1 MNVDIWQN
9 IFDGCIWNRRDGE
22 IDKSRLYTKYILST
36 VVEKDVNYST
46 HTHTYIMTLRM
57 QVVNYIFAEGENL
70 WLIYNENNE
79 SSMYRVH
86 QYI

>member
-1 MNVDIWQN
+1 MLIFDKH
-9 IFDGCIWNRRDGE
+9 FDGCIWNRRDGE

-70 WLIYNENNE
+70 WLIYNEK
-79 SSMYRVH
+79 
-86 QYI
+86 

>member
-1 MNVDIWQN
+1 MNVDIWQT
-9 IFDGCIWNRRDGE
+9 FLMVVSE
-22 IDKSRLYTKYILST
+22 IEEMVKLTNQGYPQKYILST
-36 VVEKDVNYST
+36 VVEKDVT

-86 QYI
+86 LYV

>member
-1 MNVDIWQN
+1 MNVDIWQT
-9 IFDGCIWNRRDGE
+9 FLMVVSE
-22 IDKSRLYTKYILST
+22 IEEMVKLTNQGYTQKYILST

-86 QYI
+86 LYI